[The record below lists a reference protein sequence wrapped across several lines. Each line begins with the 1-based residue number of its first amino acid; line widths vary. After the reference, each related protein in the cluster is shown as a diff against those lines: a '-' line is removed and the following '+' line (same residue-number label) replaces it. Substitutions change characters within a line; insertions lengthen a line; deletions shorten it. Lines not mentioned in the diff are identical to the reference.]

1 MVADERADLRVLQV
15 FVVRLGAA
23 LNDAGEP
30 VHTVQERL
38 RRVAHV
44 NGASAAMITAFPTY
58 MMVTM
63 GRGEPATVELT
74 GAFGGPVRLDQIADL
89 DRLARDA
96 ERGRVEPAEGL
107 RRLDEIDHVAP
118 RYRAVHRILGYSVLT
133 LGLCLI
139 LHPAPADIAA
149 AAILGALVGLLQ
161 SAARDNS
168 PLSVLMPVVAAFSVS
183 ALSALAAK
191 HGLTDPGLRA
201 MVASLAVFLPGAA
214 LTTSVLE
221 LAAGQ
226 MVSGSARLV
235 SGAMQLAL
243 LAFGIVAG
251 IQAVGVPSTKVL
263 ADTHKLFGTWA
274 PWLGVLVFAIG
285 VTVAHSAPV
294 RAFPG
299 LIVVLYAAWC
309 GQVLGNALFGGYVSA
324 FVGAAVMT
332 PVAYWVSQ
340 MPHAMPQY
348 ASFLPGYWLLVPGA
362 LGLIG
367 LAELAGHPSD
377 AGPHDLLA
385 TVVSLL
391 AVAIGVLTGTLLLD
405 SSVRARRH
413 FGRRS

>member
-38 RRVAHV
+38 RRVARV
-44 NGASAAMITAFPTY
+44 NGASTAMISAFPTY
-58 MMVTM
+58 MMVAM

-74 GAFGGPVRLDQIADL
+74 GAFGGPVRLDQISGL

-96 ERGRVEPAEGL
+96 EIGKIGPAEGL
-107 RRLDEIDHVAP
+107 VRLDEIDRMAP
-118 RYRAVHRILGYSVLT
+118 RYRFVHQILGYSILT

-149 AAILGALVGLLQ
+149 AAIFGALVGLLQ
-161 SAARDNS
+161 SIGRNNS
-168 PLSVLMPVVAAFSVS
+168 PLTVLMPVLAAFTVS

-191 HGLTDPGLRA
+191 HDLTDPGLRA

-243 LAFGIVAG
+243 LAFGILAG
-251 IQAVGVPSTKVL
+251 IQAVGVPSAAVLSDTDKVL
-263 ADTHKLFGTWA
+263 GPWA
-274 PWLGVLVFAIG
+274 PWLGVFVFAIG
-285 VTVAHSAPV
+285 VTLANSAPL

-309 GQVLGNALFGGYVSA
+309 GQVVGNLFFGGYVSA

-367 LAELAGHPSD
+367 LAELAGHPST

-405 SSVRARRH
+405 STVRARRRFAPH
-413 FGRRS
+413 P